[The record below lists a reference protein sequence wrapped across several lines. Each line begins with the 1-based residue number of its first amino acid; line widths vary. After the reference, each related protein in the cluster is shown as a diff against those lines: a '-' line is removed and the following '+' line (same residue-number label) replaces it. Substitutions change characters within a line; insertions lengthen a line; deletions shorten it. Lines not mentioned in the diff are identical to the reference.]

1 MTSEHLLDTTA
12 LFFKEKQMKIGSL
25 ELSMPFIQ
33 AALAGYTDYPMRHLA
48 RRFGC
53 PLTFT
58 GVMLDRIALHPKVM
72 RQQKFLPYP
81 DEHPVV
87 AQILG
92 DDPETIAQAAAA
104 FERVG
109 YAMIDLNFACPVPKV
124 LRRLRGGYLMQRP
137 DVIRQAVRRTR
148 ESVSCP
154 VLMKIRI
161 GFDHTEAAEED
172 FWTICETA
180 AAEGINMLAIHGR
193 TVMQKYRGKADWSRI
208 AAVKQRFPALTVF
221 GSGDIFDPDTAFDRL
236 TQTGIDGV
244 IVARGAVGNP
254 WIFANLLARTQGRP
268 APAPPTLPEQGQV
281 MLDHFEMTSVGR
293 KDNRA
298 VPFFRK
304 FAVGYSKRHPE
315 RKKTMLALLAART
328 RQQLI
333 DTIKSAYGM

>member
-1 MTSEHLLDTTA
+1 
-12 LFFKEKQMKIGSL
+12 
-25 ELSMPFIQ
+25 MPFIQ

-58 GVMLDRIALHPKVM
+58 GVMLDRIALHPKVI

-87 AQILG
+87 AQVLG
-92 DDPETIAQAAAA
+92 DDPEIIAQAAAA

-109 YAMIDLNFACPVPKV
+109 YDMIDLNFACPVPKV

-137 DVIRQAVRRTR
+137 DIIRQAVRLTR
-148 ESVSCP
+148 EKVSCP

-161 GFDHTEAAEED
+161 GYDHSEASEED

-180 AAEGINMLAIHGR
+180 ATEGIDMLAIHGR
-193 TVMQKYRGKADWSRI
+193 TVDQKYRGKADWLRI
-208 AAVKQRFPALTVF
+208 GAVKQRFAKLTVF

-236 TQTGIDGV
+236 AQTGIDGV

-254 WIFANLLARTQGRP
+254 WMFADLLARTKGLPQP
-268 APAPPTLPEQGQV
+268 TPPTLAEQGQV
-281 MLDHFEMTSVGR
+281 MLEHFEMISVGR

-315 RKKTMLALLAART
+315 RKKTMMALLAART
-328 RQQLI
+328 RQQLL
-333 DTIKSAYGM
+333 DTIHGAYGL

>member
-1 MTSEHLLDTTA
+1 M
-12 LFFKEKQMKIGSL
+12 MKIGTL
-25 ELSMPFIQ
+25 ELNMPFIQ

-58 GVMLDRIALHPKVM
+58 GVMLDRIALHPKVL
-72 RQQKFLPYP
+72 RQQKFLPGP
-81 DEHPVV
+81 DEHPVA

-109 YAMIDLNFACPVPKV
+109 YDMVDLNFACPVPKV
-124 LRRLRGGYLMQRP
+124 LRRLRGGYLMQKP

-148 ESVSCP
+148 DSVKCP

-161 GFDHTEAAEED
+161 GFDHGEASKED
-172 FWTICETA
+172 FRRICEIA
-180 AAEGINMLAIHGR
+180 ATEGIDMLAIHGR
-193 TVMQKYRGKADWSRI
+193 TVNQKYRGKADWSRI
-208 AAVKQRFPALTVF
+208 TEVKRHFPQLTVF
-221 GSGDIFDPDTAFDRL
+221 GSGDIFSPDGAFDRL
-236 TQTGIDGV
+236 TQSGIDGV

-254 WIFANLLARTQGRP
+254 WIFAELLARWQGRP
-268 APAPPTLPEQGQV
+268 PPAPPSLVQQGQV
-281 MLDHFEMTSVGR
+281 MREHFEMISIGR

-304 FAVGYSKRHPE
+304 FAVGYAKRHPE
-315 RKKTMLALLAART
+315 RKKTMMALLAART
-328 RQQLI
+328 REQLLG
-333 DTIKSAYGM
+333 TIRDAYGA

>member
-1 MTSEHLLDTTA
+1 
-12 LFFKEKQMKIGSL
+12 MKIGSL
-25 ELSMPFIQ
+25 QLSMPFIQ

-58 GVMLDRIALHPKVM
+58 GVMLDRVALHPRVI
-72 RQQKFLPYP
+72 RLQKFLPYP
-81 DEHPVV
+81 DEHPLA

-92 DDPETIAQAAAA
+92 DDPVSIAQAAAV

-109 YAMIDLNFACPVPKV
+109 YNLIDLNFACPVPKV

-137 DVIRQAVRRTR
+137 DVIGQAVRLTR
-148 ESVSCP
+148 QSVSCP

-161 GFDHTEAAEED
+161 GFDHSEAAEED
-172 FWTICETA
+172 FWTICQIA
-180 AAEGINMLAIHGR
+180 ANEGVDMLAVHGR
-193 TVMQKYRGKADWSRI
+193 TVEQKYRGKADWSRI
-208 AAVKQRFPALTVF
+208 AAVKQRFPQLTVF

-236 TQTGIDGV
+236 TESGIDGV

-254 WIFANLLARTQGRP
+254 WIFADLLARWQGGVLL
-268 APAPPTLPEQGQV
+268 APPTLAEQGQV
-281 MLDHFEMTSVGR
+281 MLEHFEMISAGR
-293 KDNRA
+293 TGNRA

-315 RKKTMLALLAART
+315 RKKTMMALLAVRT
-328 RQQLI
+328 RQELL
-333 DTIKSAYGM
+333 DTIKDAYGL

>member
-1 MTSEHLLDTTA
+1 M
-12 LFFKEKQMKIGSL
+12 

-87 AQILG
+87 AQVLG
-92 DDPETIAQAAAA
+92 DDPEIIAQAAAA

-109 YAMIDLNFACPVPKV
+109 YEMIDLNFACPVPKV
-124 LRRLRGGYLMQRP
+124 LRRLRGGFLMQRP

-148 ESVSCP
+148 DSVSCP

-180 AAEGINMLAIHGR
+180 AAEGIDMLAIHGR

-221 GSGDIFDPDTAFDRL
+221 GSGDIFDPDTACDRL
-236 TQTGIDGV
+236 AQTGIDGV

-254 WIFANLLARTQGRP
+254 WIFADLLARTQGRP
-268 APAPPTLPEQGQV
+268 VPPAPTLPEQGQI
-281 MLDHFEMTSVGR
+281 MLEHFEMICADR
-293 KDNRA
+293 KDARS
-298 VPFFRK
+298 VHFFRK
-304 FAVGYSKRHPE
+304 FAVGYCKRHPE
-315 RKKTMLALLAART
+315 RKKTMMALLAART
-328 RQQLI
+328 RQQLT
-333 DTIKSAYGM
+333 DTIKAAYDL

>member
-1 MTSEHLLDTTA
+1 
-12 LFFKEKQMKIGSL
+12 MKIGSL
-25 ELSMPFIQ
+25 ELEMPFIQ

-87 AQILG
+87 AQVLG
-92 DDPETIAQAAAA
+92 DDPEIIAQAAAA

-109 YAMIDLNFACPVPKV
+109 YDMIDLNFACPVPKV

-137 DVIRQAVRRTR
+137 DVIRQAVRLTR
-148 ESVSCP
+148 EKVSCP

-161 GFDHTEAAEED
+161 GYDHSEASEED

-180 AAEGINMLAIHGR
+180 AHEGIDMLAIHGR
-193 TVMQKYRGKADWSRI
+193 SVDQKYRGKADWSRI
-208 AAVKQRFPALTVF
+208 GAVKQRFPKLTVF

-254 WIFANLLARTQGRP
+254 WMFADLLARTKGLPQP
-268 APAPPTLPEQGQV
+268 TPPTLAEQGQV
-281 MLDHFEMTSVGR
+281 MLEHFEMISVGR

-315 RKKTMLALLAART
+315 RKKTMMALLAART
-328 RQQLI
+328 REQLL
-333 DTIKSAYGM
+333 DTIQSAYGL